1 MKSNSISITFLLVS
15 FILLFSSNNIF
26 AQDTASDSSFYQKA
40 LVNSMAVYHQSFGN
54 QSALYNGSKYGEY
67 LFRFQEGHP
76 FFNSTQPVAG
86 SVMYDGILYDSVT
99 MRYDEIT
106 DVLVI
111 NNLADRIQLLNE
123 KVESFNLFNSDFIR
137 LVKDSL
143 TNSLV
148 STGFYNL
155 LYKGKVCLLKKQIKT
170 IREVITTNAELLR
183 FVDEKDHYYIKKDD
197 RIYSINSRKNLF
209 KLFGDQKKEVQQFI
223 KANKLSFRK
232 DRQNMLTK
240 ATAYYDSL
248 KK

>member
-1 MKSNSISITFLLVS
+1 
-15 FILLFSSNNIF
+15 
-26 AQDTASDSSFYQKA
+26 
-40 LVNSMAVYHQSFGN
+40 MAIYHQSFGD

-67 LFRFQEGHP
+67 LFRFKEGHP
-76 FFNSTQPVAG
+76 FFYSAQPVAG
-86 SVMYDGILYDSVT
+86 SVIYDGVMYDTVL

-111 NNLADRIQLLNE
+111 NDQVDRIQLLNE
-123 KVESFNLFNSDFIR
+123 KVERFNLFNSDFIR

-148 STGFYNL
+148 SSGFYNL
-155 LYKGKVCLLKKQIKT
+155 LYKGKICLLKKQIKT

-183 FVDEKDHYYIKKDD
+183 FVDEKDYYYIKKDD
-197 RIYSINSRKNLF
+197 KIYPIKSRKNLF
-209 KLFGDQKKEVQQFI
+209 KLFGDRKKEMQQFI
-223 KANKLSFRK
+223 KANELSFSK